1 MTIIGTPPQA
11 PMNEGMQFA
20 AAHHTEVVM
29 RLFVLWAAVSLAT
42 QTILWRLPIDVF

>member
-29 RLFVLWAAVSLAT
+29 RLFVL
-42 QTILWRLPIDVF
+42 